1 MRGLAFVAFRVR
13 TLDELFL
20 VKYRGGSLSST
31 LYTKALSLDS
41 NFNIHSYCHGFVIGK
56 NIIWNVF
63 FCKLQFKSLRQVKI
77 CLIKG
82 AEEALVCLFF
92 ISFHLEVILLSF

>member
-1 MRGLAFVAFRVR
+1 MRGLAFVAFLVR
-13 TLDELFL
+13 ALDELFL
-20 VKYRGGSLSST
+20 VKYRGGGLSST

-63 FCKLQFKSLRQVKI
+63 FVNYSLKVCAKSKF
-77 CLIKG
+77 
-82 AEEALVCLFF
+82 AL
-92 ISFHLEVILLSF
+92 